1 MYKMKLEYMTGIAL
15 IDEEHKKLFELADQL
30 YEILNNEFIP
40 DKYDYIV
47 EVIDGLK
54 EYAKKHFKDEE
65 DYMVSIN
72 YKRLFSQKIEHQEF
86 LGKMEGFDLE
96 AIDEDQKQS
105 CLELLNYVSDW
116 LVNHILGSDILI
128 GK

>member
-1 MYKMKLEYMTGIAL
+1 MFEMKAEYMTGIAM
-15 IDEEHKKLFELADQL
+15 IDEEHQKLFELADQL
-30 YEILNNEFIP
+30 YDLLNNDFIP

-65 DYMVSIN
+65 DYMRSIS
-72 YKRLFSQKIEHQEF
+72 YKRLFSHKIEHQAF
-86 LGKMEGFDLE
+86 LEKIGTFDLE
-96 AIDEDQKQS
+96 IIDEDQKQT
-105 CLELLNYVSDW
+105 CLELLSFISDW
-116 LVNHILGSDILI
+116 LVNHILGNDILI